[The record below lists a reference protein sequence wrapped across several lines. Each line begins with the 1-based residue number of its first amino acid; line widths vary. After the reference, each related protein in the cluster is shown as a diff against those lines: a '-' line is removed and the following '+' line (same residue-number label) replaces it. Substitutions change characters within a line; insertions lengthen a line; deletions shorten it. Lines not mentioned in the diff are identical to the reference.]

1 MNDTRSF
8 IALPSS
14 SELRKILQEIQ
25 ARLIEEKADVKWD
38 SPEKFHITLK
48 FLGGVD
54 SERLSGLAD
63 ALANVTSA
71 ATVFQLVYSEVG
83 AFPDLLHPRVIW
95 AGARATDSLTSLQN
109 HVEITCERFGFQ
121 KESRMFHPHITL
133 GRVKGTTNLA
143 RLTAK
148 VKSITFE
155 PIETSCSEV
164 LLIKSD
170 LRPTG
175 SVYTTLKSFPLN
187 A

>member
-1 MNDTRSF
+1 MNATRSF

-14 SELRKILQEIQ
+14 SELRKALQEVQ
-25 ARLIEEKADVKWD
+25 TRLIEENADVKWD
-38 SPEKFHITLK
+38 SPDKFHITLK
-48 FLGGVD
+48 FLGDVD
-54 SERLSGLAD
+54 SERLSALAD
-63 ALANVTSA
+63 ALATVTSA
-71 ATVFQLVYSEVG
+71 ATIFQFVYNEVG

-95 AGARATDSLTSLQN
+95 AGAQATDSLASLQDQ
-109 HVEITCERFGFQ
+109 VEITCERFGFQ
-121 KESRMFHPHITL
+121 KETRMFHPHITL
-133 GRVKGTTNLA
+133 GRVKGSTNLA

-155 PIETSCSEV
+155 PIVTDCSEV

-175 SVYTTLKSFPLN
+175 SVYTTLKSFPLK